1 MSIIR
6 IFSFVV
12 AAGVLALVSCDSTPL
27 ETEPEAEAELTGY
40 LLHLEVHPFNPDEGD
55 IETMWIHYPN
65 DYVSSAAELHRE
77 NPKMRAHM
85 GGLVHPGPGV
95 DPRWQFHFDPEV
107 ITFFPTGH
115 PVDDRVFRGKLREV
129 EEQVLSGA
137 LTSVEL
143 NRIRVLEVLP
153 ASEEPEI

>member
-6 IFSFVV
+6 IFSLVV
-12 AAGVLALVSCDSTPL
+12 AAFLLALASCDSTPL

-55 IETMWIHYPN
+55 IETMWILYPN

-77 NPKMRAHM
+77 NPQMRAYM
-85 GGLVHPGPGV
+85 SGPVHPQPGV
-95 DPRWQFHFDPEV
+95 DPRWQFHFDPED
-107 ITFFPTGH
+107 TSFWPTGQ
-115 PVDDRVFRGKLREV
+115 PVDDRVFRGTLREL
-129 EEQVLSGA
+129 EERVLSGE
-137 LTSVEL
+137 LTLVEL
-143 NRIRVLEVLP
+143 NRIRVLEVVP